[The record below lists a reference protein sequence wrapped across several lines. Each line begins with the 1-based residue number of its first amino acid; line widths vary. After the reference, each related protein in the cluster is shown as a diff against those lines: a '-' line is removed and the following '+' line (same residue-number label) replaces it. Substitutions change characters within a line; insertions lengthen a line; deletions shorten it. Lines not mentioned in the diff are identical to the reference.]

1 MYEVIMCAIANA
13 MGILQNNHTGPRIY
27 FTDHFKD
34 YEYPIVDVVRDLAL
48 VHWFDQEDQEGDG
61 EGYYGIIWEDE
72 SGTLNKFLIRISD
85 KFDMV
90 TTTHILS
97 RVVVAHYE
105 KLKKEK
111 EKENEGM

>member
-13 MGILQNNHTGPRIY
+13 IGILQNNHTGPRIY

-34 YEYPIVDVVRDLAL
+34 YENPIVDVVRDLAL
-48 VHWFDQEDQEGDG
+48 VHWFDEEGN
-61 EGYYGIIWEDE
+61 GYYGIIWEDE
-72 SGTLNKFLIRISD
+72 SGTLYKFLVRLSD

-105 KLKKEK
+105 RLKKEK
-111 EKENEGM
+111 AKNEETF